1 MIKEISPICEF
12 EIEEEVSFHFA
23 KITKEKKRKC
33 KSNPRDKHRHVSS
46 RIFKKVLVKQ
56 VYGTRNGTIR
66 FSVSDSIF
74 LFIADHDPLFPATLS
89 CLSLYI

>member
-1 MIKEISPICEF
+1 MIKKISPICEF

-56 VYGTRNGTIR
+56 V
-66 FSVSDSIF
+66 
-74 LFIADHDPLFPATLS
+74 
-89 CLSLYI
+89 